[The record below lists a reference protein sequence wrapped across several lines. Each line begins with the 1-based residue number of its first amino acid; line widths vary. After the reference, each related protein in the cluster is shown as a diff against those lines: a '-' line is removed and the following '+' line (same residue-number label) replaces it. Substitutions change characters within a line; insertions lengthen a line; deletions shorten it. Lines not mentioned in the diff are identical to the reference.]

1 MLSLSQ
7 TRQFLRD
14 LKLRPKK
21 SLGQNFLVDPNI
33 VRKSLAM
40 AELAASDTVVEIGP
54 GLGTLTQGIL
64 ESGAELYA
72 VECDR
77 RLCAHLRKSLG
88 EAYGERFHLLQGD
101 AVAFPV
107 AEKPEERD
115 CKVVANLPYAIST
128 PWMDAL
134 LGQAVLPARL
144 VVLLQR
150 EAAERFL
157 APVGTKA
164 MGPIALFLQSAYDK
178 VEAHPVSS
186 HCFFPKP
193 AVDSVL
199 LSLSLKPEPFLF
211 SCGTKL
217 LLRQL
222 FTQRRKQ
229 LGHLMTQYF
238 PPALA
243 ATWSELLRRNGHSP
257 TARPEEIPVELW
269 QRLESGLS
277 SQC

>member
-7 TRQFLRD
+7 TRQFLRE
-14 LKLRPKK
+14 LKLQPKK
-21 SLGQNFLVDPNI
+21 SLGQNFLVDQNI
-33 VRKSLAM
+33 VQKSLAM
-40 AELAASDTVVEIGP
+40 AELISSDTVVEIGP

-64 ESGAELYA
+64 ERGADLYA
-72 VECDR
+72 VECDG

-88 EAYGERFHLLQGD
+88 KAYRERFHLLQGD
-101 AVAFPV
+101 AMAFPV
-107 AEKPEERD
+107 AEKPEEKD
-115 CKVVANLPYAIST
+115 YKVVANLPYAIST

-134 LGQAVLPARL
+134 LGQAVLPSRL

-150 EAAERFL
+150 EAVERFL
-157 APVGTKA
+157 APAGTKV

-186 HCFFPKP
+186 HCFFPAP

-199 LSLSLKPEPFLF
+199 LSLSLKAEPFRF
-211 SCGTKL
+211 SHGTRR

-229 LGHLMTQYF
+229 LGHLMAEHL
-238 PPALA
+238 PPILA
-243 ATWSELLRRNGHSP
+243 NAWSELLRRNAYSA
-257 TARPEEIPVELW
+257 TVRPEEIPMKMWQQLELG
-269 QRLESGLS
+269 RPS
-277 SQC
+277 SC